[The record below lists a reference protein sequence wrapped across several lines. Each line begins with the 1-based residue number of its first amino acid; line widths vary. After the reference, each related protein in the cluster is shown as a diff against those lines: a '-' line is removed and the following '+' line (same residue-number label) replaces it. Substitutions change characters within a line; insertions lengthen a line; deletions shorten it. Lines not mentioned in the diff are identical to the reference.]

1 MLSPVFAASILLIA
15 TICFACFHTW
25 PYGFPIFDLVWK
37 RYYAIPIFWPE
48 KVEESGSRYLPTGLL
63 KARRLG
69 RLSLAVAARWLLPL
83 LLGLDGIL
91 KILWVFYVPY
101 LSFLNPYDLY
111 LQILGT
117 ITLLAS
123 LLAIAWAASFLVR
136 YVYGRPPEQRPL
148 LKIGPYRYVRHP
160 VYLSF
165 ILFGI
170 GTVLVSLSF
179 LMLITLAYLVSMAYV
194 YRFEEERE
202 LPRKYGE
209 EYEEYQKSTGGFF
222 PRILRWKKR
231 A

>member
-1 MLSPVFAASILLIA
+1 MLPPVFAASILLIA
-15 TICFACFHTW
+15 TICFATFHTW

-37 RYYAIPIFWPE
+37 RYYRIPSFWPE
-48 KVEESGSRYLPTGLL
+48 KVEESGSRHHPTGLL
-63 KARRLG
+63 KARRFAL
-69 RLSLAVAARWLLPL
+69 LSLAAAARWLLPL

-91 KILWVFYVPY
+91 KTLWVFYAAY
-101 LSFLNPYDLY
+101 LSFFNPYDIY

-123 LLAIAWAASFLVR
+123 LLVIAWAASFLVR

-170 GTVLVSLSF
+170 GTVLVHF
-179 LMLITLAYLVSMAYV
+179 TV
-194 YRFEEERE
+194 RF
-202 LPRKYGE
+202 
-209 EYEEYQKSTGGFF
+209 SIWANFT
-222 PRILRWKKR
+222 
-231 A
+231 